1 MISIKVDKK
10 TSKISINVERELT
23 EEELDGIIK
32 LLKEPAPDD
41 ENLEITY
48 F

>member
-1 MISIKVDKK
+1 MISIKV
-10 TSKISINVERELT
+10 ERELT
-23 EEELDGIIK
+23 DEELDEIQE
-32 LLKEPAPDD
+32 LLKEKSPDD